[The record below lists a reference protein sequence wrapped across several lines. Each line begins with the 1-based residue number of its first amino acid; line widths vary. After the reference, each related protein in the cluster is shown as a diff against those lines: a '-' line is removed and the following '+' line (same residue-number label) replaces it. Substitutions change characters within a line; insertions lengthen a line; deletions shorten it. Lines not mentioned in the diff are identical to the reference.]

1 MQKHLGQSRNSIP
14 YSKQIQL
21 IANRNFDHMNLKFP
35 SKGRKNSLFLFPMQV
50 ICLYKTKGVL
60 YHRRGKS
67 CVLWESLVQA
77 QVIYSGQSV
86 STTNNRMLSSLSFRH
101 VPSFLPFLNA
111 LPNLSNTGW
120 KPLNLMH
127 SPTGHISPK
136 EHLGLSRNTQT

>member
-60 YHRRGKS
+60 YH
-67 CVLWESLVQA
+67 
-77 QVIYSGQSV
+77 
-86 STTNNRMLSSLSFRH
+86 
-101 VPSFLPFLNA
+101 
-111 LPNLSNTGW
+111 
-120 KPLNLMH
+120 
-127 SPTGHISPK
+127 
-136 EHLGLSRNTQT
+136 